1 MANPVQSARPK
12 RREPLRS
19 LPPSAAAP
27 TDAQPAPADLPT
39 LAALAIKA
47 CSRSLSILAVIAVI
61 VFLHWAHEVLIPIT
75 LAALL
80 SYALTPVV
88 RWLRKS
94 VKLHEA
100 IGAALILML
109 ILGSAWLGLSSLR
122 PQALEIVDLV
132 PRAVQKFTVAF
143 RGGSPIAP
151 GTVAKIER
159 AATEIEKAANAVP
172 PASGAVAAKAVPAP
186 PTFRIRDYVLTGTM
200 SLITGIGQFVVVV
213 ALVYFLLIAGDTFRR
228 TLLRISD
235 DTLSNKKITV
245 QMLDEIDRQIQRY
258 LLVQL
263 ATSALLG
270 VVAWLVFI
278 WLGLENAT
286 SWAVIGAVLHLVPY
300 AGPSAFVALVALV
313 AFVQFDSLQPVIAIV
328 ASVTASTGI
337 IGLLLVPWLT
347 HRTGTLSAV
356 TVFVSLL
363 AWGWLWGIW
372 GLLLGVPI
380 MMAIKA
386 ACDRVDG
393 LRPIGAF
400 LGHGRTLQ

>member
-1 MANPVQSARPK
+1 MANPVRSPRPERLEAR
-12 RREPLRS
+12 RS
-19 LPPSAAAP
+19 VRPSVAAA
-27 TDAQPAPADLPT
+27 TDADPNPADALT
-39 LAALAIKA
+39 LAALAIKL
-47 CSRSLSILAVIAVI
+47 CSRSLAILTVIAIV
-61 VFLHWAHEVLIPIT
+61 VFLRWAHEVLIPIT

-80 SYALTPVV
+80 SYALTPIV

-94 VKLHEA
+94 ARLHEA
-100 IGAALILML
+100 IGAALILGL
-109 ILGSAWLGLSSLR
+109 ILGGVGLGLSSLR

-132 PRAVQKFTVAF
+132 PRAVQKFTVAL
-143 RGGSPIAP
+143 RGGSPNGP

-172 PASGAVAAKAVPAP
+172 PASPAVATKAVPAP

-200 SLITGIGQFVVVV
+200 SLAEGVGQFVVVV

-235 DTLSNKKITV
+235 DTLSSKKITV
-245 QMLDEIDRQIQRY
+245 QMLDEIDTQIQRY

-270 VVAWLVFI
+270 VVAWLVFF
-278 WLGLENAT
+278 WLGLDNALT
-286 SWAVIGAVLHLVPY
+286 WAVIGAVLHLVPY

-313 AFVQFDSLQPVIAIV
+313 AFVQFDTVQPVMAIV
-328 ASVTASTGI
+328 ASVIASTGI

-347 HRTGTLSAV
+347 HRTGTLNAV

-386 ACDRVDG
+386 LCDRVDG

-400 LGHGRTLQ
+400 LGHGHSLQ